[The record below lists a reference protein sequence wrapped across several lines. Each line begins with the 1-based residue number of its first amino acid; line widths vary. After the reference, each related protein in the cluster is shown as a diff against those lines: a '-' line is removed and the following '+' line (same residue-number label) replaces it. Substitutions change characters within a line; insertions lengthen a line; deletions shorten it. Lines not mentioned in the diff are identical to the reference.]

1 MIVIG
6 LTGGIGTGKSEVSD
20 ILSGLGAVAINADL
34 VGHEVYRPQTEGW
47 HRIVESFGKDV
58 VGPTGTIDRSKLGAI
73 VFSDAE
79 ALERL
84 NAITHPRIYAKIEE
98 RIAEL
103 TAEGVRVAVVEAA
116 LLIEANW
123 TPLVDEVWVVVS
135 DEQNVI
141 DRLKKRHLDH
151 ASIRARIGAQ
161 MTQSERVKHGDV
173 VIDNDGTLATLT
185 RSVEQLLAS
194 RVARHKEN
202 LTQR

>member
-1 MIVIG
+1 MFVIG
-6 LTGGIGTGKSEVSD
+6 LTGGIGTGKSEVCG
-20 ILSGLGAVAINADL
+20 ILSTLGAVVINADL

-47 HRIVESFGKDV
+47 HRIVETFGKDV
-58 VGPTGTIDRSKLGAI
+58 LGPTGAIDRKKLGAI

-84 NAITHPRIYAKIEE
+84 NAIAHPRIYASIEE

-103 TAEGVRVAVVEAA
+103 KREGRAVTVVEAA

-141 DRLKKRHLDH
+141 DRLKNRHLDH
-151 ASIRARIGAQ
+151 ASIRARISAQ
-161 MTQSERVKHGDV
+161 MPQRERVNHGDV
-173 VIDNDGTLATLT
+173 VIDNNGNLAALT
-185 RSVEQLLAS
+185 RSVEQLWAS

-202 LTQR
+202 MTQR